1 MRGKGSASAW
11 VGPVAVVLA
20 FVFSQGGC
28 SLGMGFGVSIPVG
41 RRRAAER
48 KFYPRR
54 EDEFEEGIASWY
66 GRKYHGKATA
76 SGEVFDMKAMTAAH
90 RTLEFG
96 TLVRVRSID
105 TNRSVVVRI
114 NDRGPHVAG
123 RIIDLSYGAARK
135 LGMVNE
141 GTVPVALK
149 VLKAPR

>member
-1 MRGKGSASAW
+1 MRGRRSASAW
-11 VGPVAVVLA
+11 VGPVAVLLA
-20 FVFSQGGC
+20 FIFSPGGC
-28 SLGMGFGVSIPVG
+28 SVGMGFGVSIPVG
-41 RRRAAER
+41 RRRPAER
-48 KFYPRR
+48 KFYPRQ

-76 SGEVFDMKAMTAAH
+76 SGEIFDMKAMTAAH

-123 RIIDLSYGAARK
+123 RVIDLSHGAARR

-149 VLKAPR
+149 IVKAPR

>member
-1 MRGKGSASAW
+1 MKDKGLASAW
-11 VGPVAVVLA
+11 VGLVAVLLA
-20 FVFSQGGC
+20 FVFSPGGC

-41 RRRAAER
+41 RRRPAER
-48 KFYPRR
+48 RFYPRQA
-54 EDEFEEGIASWY
+54 DESEEGIASWY
-66 GRKYHGKATA
+66 GRKYHGKRTA
-76 SGEVFDMKAMTAAH
+76 SGDLFDMKAMTAAH

-123 RIIDLSYGAARK
+123 RIIDLSHGAAKR
-135 LGMVNE
+135 LGIVRQ

-149 VLKAPR
+149 IVRTP